1 MQVIAIV
8 GSKGGTGKSTL
19 AHALA
24 FGATLRQAIGVMV
37 HTDQRP
43 PVACTGRPYG
53 YIDGRTPER
62 LVQVLEDA
70 ARHEGLL
77 VIDGGGNRPAFDHVI
92 AQAADLVLVPA
103 TLNAE
108 DIRLALQ
115 DLERLPEAKA
125 IFNRWPVNT
134 FTQAVALRYEGRLPQ
149 DRYLGRL
156 IEVGG
161 VRTFLEDATPWQTP
175 PTKVNNFARV
185 LYGLVCSALR

>member
-1 MQVIAIV
+1 MQVVATV
-8 GSKGGTGKSTL
+8 GSKSGIGKSTL

-24 FGATLRQAIGVMV
+24 FGATLRQAVGVMV

-43 PVACTGRPYG
+43 PVASTGRPYG

-62 LVQVLEDA
+62 LVRVLEDA

-77 VIDGGGNRPAFDHVI
+77 VIDGGGNRPAFDQVI
-92 AQAADLVLVPA
+92 AQAADLALIPV

-115 DLERLPEAKA
+115 DLERLPGAKA
-125 IFNRWPVNT
+125 VFNRWPVNP
-134 FTQAVALRYEGRLPQ
+134 FTQAVALRYEARLPK

-161 VRTFLEDATPWQTP
+161 VRAFLEDAEPWQTP
-175 PTKVNNFARV
+175 PTKVNNFARALDGMVRSV
-185 LYGLVCSALR
+185 L